1 MWTRLEYYF
10 ISYSSFY
17 ITDRVTSLKT
27 MNTLEVLQIRRPRGS
42 SIDVHVSLTRSMPRI
57 TVDDFLFFFFFS
69 LPVLLWEPCS
79 SVRGKNN
86 DEKIVG
92 IKYLK
97 SWGVLRTVVRKNET
111 VLHDVERIGMVEV
124 HGGEQGNFWH
134 LSHYYFV
141 RYNSYAMYGVESS
154 NFLLISMKQTGD
166 SFFSPA

>member
-1 MWTRLEYYF
+1 
-10 ISYSSFY
+10 
-17 ITDRVTSLKT
+17 

-86 DEKIVG
+86 NEKIDG

-97 SWGVLRTVVRKNET
+97 S
-111 VLHDVERIGMVEV
+111 
-124 HGGEQGNFWH
+124 
-134 LSHYYFV
+134 
-141 RYNSYAMYGVESS
+141 
-154 NFLLISMKQTGD
+154 
-166 SFFSPA
+166 

>member
-1 MWTRLEYYF
+1 
-10 ISYSSFY
+10 
-17 ITDRVTSLKT
+17 

-124 HGGEQGNFWH
+124 FLTKEIFDI
-134 LSHYYFV
+134 Y
-141 RYNSYAMYGVESS
+141 RIIISS
-154 NFLLISMKQTGD
+154 GIILMQCM
-166 SFFSPA
+166 A